1 MSGSNVFCSD
11 NTIHFIKTE
20 VLFPMNTIKK
30 FIHYYGP
37 YKAVFFIDLIC
48 AAVISLVDLAYP
60 QILRTMTKTLFTQDK
75 DIILHALPVIA
86 ASLFVMYIVQSLC
99 KYYVTYQGHMMG
111 AKMERD
117 MRRELF
123 DHYQEL
129 SFSYYSRNNSGQMMS
144 KLVSDLFDISEFA
157 HHGPDESFYLP
168 GKDRRCFYL
177 PVLYQQKTCT
187 AADPPW

>member
-1 MSGSNVFCSD
+1 MSGSNVFCPD
-11 NTIHFIKTE
+11 NTIHFIKRRYFSDE
-20 VLFPMNTIKK
+20 YHQE
-30 FIHYYGP
+30 IHPLLRPVQSGL
-37 YKAVFFIDLIC
+37 FIDLIC

-75 DIILHALPVIA
+75 DMILHALPVIA

-144 KLVSDLFDISEFA
+144 KLVSDLFDIPSLHIMDLRIFL
-157 HHGPDESFYLP
+157 SL
-168 GKDRRCFYL
+168 
-177 PVLYQQKTCT
+177 
-187 AADPPW
+187 W

>member
-1 MSGSNVFCSD
+1 
-11 NTIHFIKTE
+11 
-20 VLFPMNTIKK
+20 MNTIKK

-157 HHGPDESFYLP
+157 HHGPENLFISLVKIVGAFIFLFFIKYL
-168 GKDRRCFYL
+168 L
-177 PVLYQQKTCT
+177 QNT
-187 AADPPW
+187 AFILTRH